1 MTLAQIASVFL
12 RISLTTWAS
21 GSATLARLRDEL
33 VHGRGRLGLHE
44 WTLAYAIA
52 RVTPGTNV
60 LAFCAAA
67 GWRLHG
73 WAGAIAAAVALALPC
88 GAGIVALTMAY
99 DTGVLAPFMPGGSA
113 AVVGV
118 ILGGG
123 LLLLQPYLTRA
134 QIVRTLAIAAGAF
147 AALHWLSPVH
157 ILVAAAAVGYLWREP

>member
-1 MTLAQIASVFL
+1 MSVAQIAAVFL

-33 VHGRGRLGLHE
+33 VQRRQGLGMHE

-60 LAFCAAA
+60 LAFCAGA

-73 WAGAIAAAVALALPC
+73 WLGAVVAVVMLALPC
-88 GAGIVALTMAY
+88 GAGIVLLTMAY
-99 DTGVLAPFMPGGSA
+99 DRGVLAPFMPGGSA

-123 LLLLQPYLTRA
+123 LLLLMPYLTRG
-134 QIVRTLAIAAGAF
+134 QILRTIVIAAGAF

-157 ILVAAAAVGYLWREP
+157 ILVGAAVIGYFWREP